1 MRRGG
6 QAVAIS
12 VAVHGAVVGGIAA
25 WAASRPEEPPPVL
38 EEATPVE
45 VALVGPEVTTDPVTA
60 ALVLAIGADSTVDT
74 AGAAA
79 HTEVDRGGIAHAR
92 GTQAFASS
100 GSHGTE
106 TGTGSGS
113 GSTGKNLF
121 RMRGPELKPTAIN
134 SFDPN
139 AHPAPPPVQIS
150 GRLQDAGRGSVINDR
165 VTTVTVERDGT
176 AHFHDKP
183 DGEVHVIIPIV
194 TREQLGNML
203 RTWYADPY
211 AQTRAGKPQ
220 EVAPVDKAVEGG
232 WNSGL
237 TPMPGSTDQSGKPD
251 GGASIPILGG
261 SFDVTAW
268 AMRKAHVGDP
278 YQARKR
284 ALLDATRAERVE
296 KGGAY
301 RAEQLSKSA
310 VIMQGNLD
318 QLWRTVKDPAERRA
332 SLFALWDEA
341 AEGEGPQGEAG
352 QRARL
357 QVIGFIRGK
366 LPKGSADAF
375 TADELK
381 ALDAKRSSSAH
392 FCPYE

>member
-1 MRRGG
+1 M
-6 QAVAIS
+6 AIS

-25 WAASRPEEPPPVL
+25 WAASRPDPVL
-38 EEATPVE
+38 APVEEATPVE

-60 ALVLAIGADSTVDT
+60 ALVLAIGADSTTDRV
-74 AGAAA
+74 GAAA
-79 HTEVDRGGIAHAR
+79 HVEVNRGGVAHAR
-92 GTQAFASS
+92 APGGGQAIAASAS
-100 GSHGTE
+100 GPGTE
-106 TGTGSGS
+106 TGSGA
-113 GSTGKNLF
+113 GPAKGHDLF
-121 RMRGPELKPTAIN
+121 KMRGAELKPTQLS
-134 SFDPN
+134 SFDPS

-150 GRLQDAGRGSVINDR
+150 GRLQDNGRGSVINDR
-165 VTTVTVERDGT
+165 VTTVKVDQDGS

-183 DGEVHVIIPIV
+183 DGEVHFIIPIPS
-194 TREQLGNML
+194 REGIGNML
-203 RTWYADPY
+203 RKWYEDPY

-237 TPMPGSTDQSGKPD
+237 TPMPGQEGGKPD
-251 GGASIPILGG
+251 GGASVPILGG
-261 SFDVTAW
+261 SFDVTSW
-268 AMRKAHVGDP
+268 AMRKFGAGDP
-278 YQARKR
+278 YNSRKR
-284 ALLDATRAERVE
+284 ALLDSTREERAE

-301 RAEQLSKSA
+301 RAEQLAKSA
-310 VIMQGNLD
+310 VIMNGNLA

-332 SLFALWDEA
+332 TLFALWDES

-352 QRARL
+352 QRARA
-357 QVIGFIRGK
+357 QVIGFIRAK

-381 ALDAKRSSSAH
+381 ALDAKRTSSAH